1 MKKLLAVLMIPV
13 VLLSGCFLTKPSA
26 QPYIQ
31 AAVLIAVGTAE
42 AKGISAVEI
51 NAIAKAALAADTG
64 ASATLTTIAGL
75 INAQIAKL
83 GLPAADL
90 AAANILEAALAAAI
104 EAKINGSTTL
114 AQTQAAIADVL
125 NYVIADTGGVSLKA
139 TLYHR

>member
-1 MKKLLAVLMIPV
+1 MKKLLAVLLIPV
-13 VLLSGCFLTKPSA
+13 LISGCFLTKPNA
-26 QPYIQ
+26 QPYVQ

-64 ASATLTTIAGL
+64 ASATLATITNL
-75 INAQIAKL
+75 INSQIGKL
-83 GLPAADL
+83 GLPPADMSAAE
-90 AAANILEAALAAAI
+90 ILEAALAAAI
-104 EAKINGSTTL
+104 EAKINGNTTV

-125 NYVIADTGGVSLKA
+125 NYAIADTGGVALKA